1 MSEVPR
7 TRGQVRIL
15 IADDH
20 ALFRR
25 GIAKLLEESEPRIVV
40 IGDAKDGREAIRK
53 VEQLK
58 PDVMLL
64 DLRLPK
70 LNGIEVTREVVQRY
84 PHTRVLFVT
93 GIDADNY
100 VTEAL
105 AAGASGYVIKEAE
118 PEAVAAAIMSAV
130 EDLFVVTMSV
140 ARRAFGSLLSG
151 NVRRDAFDGMTA
163 RELEVLRLTASG
175 MSNKEV
181 ARALGLSDKTVRN
194 HIANIYEKLGVH
206 DRSQT
211 LLYAVRKGL
220 IDPTMSQ
227 YTTGQDEPE

>member
-1 MSEVPR
+1 MS
-7 TRGQVRIL
+7 TDRGPIRIL

-25 GIAKLLEESEPRIVV
+25 GIAKLLEADQRIVV
-40 IGDAKDGREAIRK
+40 VGDARDGREAIRK
-53 VEQLK
+53 VEHLK
-58 PDVMLL
+58 PDVVLL

-70 LNGIEVTREVVQRY
+70 LNGIEVAREIIQRF
-84 PHTRVLFVT
+84 PHTHVLFVT
-93 GIDADNY
+93 GIDADTY

-105 AAGASGYVIKEAE
+105 AAGASGYVVKEAE

-140 ARRAFGSLLSG
+140 ARRAFGAPFSG
-151 NVRRDAFDGMTA
+151 NVRRDSFDGMTA
-163 RELEVLRLTASG
+163 RELEVLKLTASG
-175 MSNKEV
+175 MANKEV

-220 IDPTMSQ
+220 IDPTMSHLP
-227 YTTGQDEPE
+227 TGQDETE